1 VQLDGPPES
10 RSYEQPGRLP
20 VVIAGALE
28 DAPATTITNA
38 IEMVAAAIQASV
50 FPDGREFE
58 LLEHYPGTRAA
69 LARYG
74 LAGYRRRGGRA
85 RLRSR

>member
-1 VQLDGPPES
+1 
-10 RSYEQPGRLP
+10 
-20 VVIAGALE
+20 VIAGALE

-58 LLEHYPGTRAA
+58 LLEHYPGTRLRLPATAWPGIADAA
-69 LARYG
+69 
-74 LAGYRRRGGRA
+74 GGRGSGLGDELPA
-85 RLRSR
+85 VTRSHPQ